1 MQSLIKTATATW
13 TEPAAPEDRRRLAV
27 LRELESAAG
36 EEADP
41 AAEEQIARIREE
53 IGTAE
58 QIRITVKTATVLAM
72 AQHKRRIREAVDY
85 LRETMEDSD
94 PEFWI
99 LYGALRVWAAA
110 AVTFA
115 GMEARTVPR
124 WKMDGAKWK
133 KTDPPAWLDDPA
145 LFLETMPELMVGALD
160 EAIEAANPGIFV
172 VGQVDDETKKNGGA
186 SASA

>member
-41 AAEEQIARIREE
+41 AAEEQIAKLRAEM
-53 IGTAE
+53 GKAE
-58 QIRITVKTATVLAM
+58 QIRITVQTATVLAM
-72 AQHKRRIREAVDY
+72 AQHKRRIRAAVDY
-85 LRETMEDSD
+85 LRESMEEND

-115 GMEARTVPR
+115 GMETRTAPR
-124 WKMDGAKWK
+124 WDLNASKWK
-133 KTDPPAWLDDPA
+133 KADPPAWLEDPKI
-145 LFLETMPELMVGALD
+145 FLETMPELMVGALD
-160 EAIEAANPGIFV
+160 EAIESANPGIFA
-172 VGQVDDETKKNGGA
+172 VGAADEETKKNGGA
-186 SASA
+186 SASG